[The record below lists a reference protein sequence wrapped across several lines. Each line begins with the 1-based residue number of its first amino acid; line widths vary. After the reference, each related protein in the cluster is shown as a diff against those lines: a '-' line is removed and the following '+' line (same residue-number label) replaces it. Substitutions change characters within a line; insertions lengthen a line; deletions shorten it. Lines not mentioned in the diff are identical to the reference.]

1 MNFTELA
8 RKLNINPNELRRI
21 LPLVGFDIGA
31 KAIKIDKR
39 IANRIIQN
47 WKSLFNQYKRI
58 MEEERRLAEEEAIK
72 TEVKEVELPA
82 LITVRDFASRLK
94 LPINRL
100 MEILMKNGIFV
111 SLNEKID
118 YETAAIIAM
127 DLGIEASKC
136 EETAAFANGGDITRS
151 EHLHELLK
159 QQDGGD
165 IKERPPVAVVMGH
178 VDHGKTKLL
187 DYIRK
192 TNVIDKEAGGITQHI
207 GAYQAKKND
216 RLITFIDTPGH
227 EAFTA
232 MRSRGAKIADIAIL
246 VVAADDGVKPQT
258 VEAIKIIEQVK
269 LPFVVAV
276 NKMDKKEANIDKV
289 KQELSSHNVVVEDWG
304 GKAVCAPISAKD
316 GTGVSELLD
325 MLLLSADM
333 EKEKR
338 KVGYGGE
345 AVGTI
350 IESHID
356 KGEGPVATVLIQ
368 KGTLKKGDFISINKQ
383 FFGKIRFMK
392 NCAGKETDQA
402 VPSAPVKISGF
413 KNLAQVGDVMEAAA
427 EKAQKGKIKKIRMA
441 GGAGKE
447 QFAVKESEGEE
458 SDDIQFL
465 NIILKTDVLG
475 STEVISESLEKV
487 EAGDIKIKIIN
498 RGLGNITEADVMQVE
513 AIINNQKESDE
524 TMLIGFN
531 VKAPQSVDIFA
542 KEKNIKIK
550 IYTIIYDLLNQ
561 ARDAIKAMTK
571 AKIVKK
577 EIGRISVLEVFRTE
591 KGKSIIGG
599 KVLDGTVKKGAKIE
613 ILRNKEKVGE
623 GDLAGL
629 QSAKQEVLS
638 VEKDS
643 ECGILLQCKTAIE
656 KGDKLIVYQEEEE

>member
-21 LPLVGFDIGA
+21 LPMVGFDIGA

-39 IANRIIQN
+39 IANKIIQN
-47 WKSLFNQYKRI
+47 WKTLFNQYKRI
-58 MEEERRLAEEEAIK
+58 IEEEKLLADEEAIK
-72 TEVKEVELPA
+72 TEVKEVELPS
-82 LITVRDFASRLK
+82 LITVRDFADRLK

-127 DLGIEASKC
+127 DLGIQASKC
-136 EETAAFANGGDITRS
+136 EESQAVGQARS
-151 EHLHELLK
+151 DHLRDLLK
-159 QQDGGD
+159 QKGDGD
-165 IKERPPVAVVMGH
+165 IKARPPVAVVMGH

-192 TNVIDKEAGGITQHI
+192 TNVVDKEAGGITQHI
-207 GAYQAKKND
+207 GAYQAKKNN

-258 VEAIKIIEQVK
+258 VEAIKIIEQAK
-269 LPFVVAV
+269 LPFVIAV
-276 NKMDKKEANIDKV
+276 NKIDKKEANIDKV

-304 GKAVCAPISAKD
+304 GKAVCIPISAKE

-325 MLLLSADM
+325 MLLLAIDLD
-333 EKEKR
+333 KEKME
-338 KVGYGGE
+338 VSYGGK

-356 KGEGPVATVLIQ
+356 KGEGPVATVLIH
-368 KGTLKKGDFISINKQ
+368 KGILKKGDFININKQ

-392 NCAGKETDQA
+392 NCAGKEIEQA

-413 KNLAQVGDVMEAAA
+413 KNLAQVGDVMEAADKKT
-427 EKAQKGKIKKIRMA
+427 EKGKIKKIRISS
-441 GGAGKE
+441 AGKE
-447 QFAVKESEGEE
+447 QFAVKDSEGDDSE
-458 SDDIQFL
+458 DIQFF
-465 NIILKTDVLG
+465 NIILKSDVLG
-475 STEVISESLEKV
+475 STEVVSESLEKI
-487 EAGDIKIKIIN
+487 ESGDIKIKIIN
-498 RGLGNITEADVMQVE
+498 RGLGNITEADVMQAE
-513 AIINNQKESDE
+513 TIINNQGDGDK
-524 TMLIGFN
+524 TILIGFN
-531 VKAPQSVDIFA
+531 VKIPQTVEIFA
-542 KEKNIKIK
+542 KEKNIEIK
-550 IYTIIYDLLNQ
+550 IWTIIYDLLNQ
-561 ARDAIKAMTK
+561 AQDVIKAMTK
-571 AKIVKK
+571 AKVVKK
-577 EIGRISVLEVFRTE
+577 EIARISVLEVFRTE

-599 KVLDGTVKKGAKIE
+599 KVLDGIVKKGVKIE
-613 ILRNKEKVGE
+613 ILRDKENVGE

-629 QSAKQEVLS
+629 QSGKQDVSS

-643 ECGILLQCKTAIE
+643 ECGILFKGKTAIE